1 MNKIGAWT
9 RRYFAGGGFTLIE
22 LLIALLITAVLAAA
36 AFQFYITMQQQVV
49 TQQEIS
55 DMQQISRSCLQ
66 EMGKAV
72 RMAGYMAHTLPPGTP
87 AWDTSGTTLTI
98 NMGCDDPTCP
108 GIVHYV
114 RFFLQEYTEDDYAK
128 VPFRPDG
135 MSIYKLMK
143 ETDASIGPEVYAD
156 GIVSITYTPI
166 GTSEMAITLEVQT
179 SKGDESFDQNSGF
192 RTFVNTER
200 VTMRNVTL

>member
-1 MNKIGAWT
+1 MIKISNWT
-9 RRYFAGGGFTLIE
+9 RRYLAGDGFTLIE

-49 TQQEIS
+49 TQQDIS
-55 DMQQISRSCLQ
+55 DMQQVSRSCLQ
-66 EMGKAV
+66 EIGKAV
-72 RMAGYMAHTLPPGTP
+72 RMAGYMAHTLPPGTL
-87 AWDTSGTTLTI
+87 AYEISGDSLTV

-108 GIVHYV
+108 GLVHYV
-114 RFFLQEYTEDDYAK
+114 RFFLQEYDGDDYAK

-135 MSIYKLMK
+135 MLIYKLMK

-156 GIVSITYTPI
+156 LITSITYTPI
-166 GTSEMAITLEVQT
+166 GTSELAITLEVQT
-179 SKGDESFDQNSGF
+179 AKGDESFETNNGF

-200 VTMRNVTL
+200 VTMRNVSL